1 MYNVTL
7 QYEEA
12 AKKSTVIHFLRGSI
26 GSIAFTEAAILE
38 GSFEVNNQICDSSK
52 IKFGGVFV
60 GELHA
65 TFIPQVLNG
74 AIPRGSWIGKVITFE
89 VGTQLEDLSIEW
101 VPGGV
106 FTIAEVNHTLQGI
119 EVTAYD
125 AMTKFDRRYNGRVFG
140 GSLSLVVDDLAEY
153 LGLTVNYQDSS
164 FPDPFGTVKCS
175 LENSFETWRDYFSS
189 LLESRA
195 CYSYIDRNG
204 LLVVRSWSDFVGDEP
219 SIGRSEYELTTAE
232 RFDNISV
239 SDWSTLIFG
248 ASITT
253 QETGELH
260 ILGGQ
265 SDEWSFYEF
274 GDNPFMQDSEAVD
287 RFTDIYNN
295 IISKIYIT
303 PYTVETNSE
312 IALDFG
318 DYLYL
323 PDGLGDFISSPVMG
337 ISYVFRHS
345 TTYQAYGENPAKSSS
360 SGGTSGS
367 GGAGGGSY
375 IGNKIAFYYQESQSS
390 FDIETTDRQIVNSID
405 FLADTDSEANTWTEI
420 KGTIS
425 KDDPDTPVTV
435 KVVYFYDDN
444 MIEYSPEFTFN
455 ENGYQTLSLNYFLD
469 YIDPSI
475 GHTWDVALEVS
486 GGSFQIDNHE
496 VHTLIW
502 GQGLSKVDKWDG
514 KIKLSDELAL
524 YLLKYQPLVLKAITD
539 SADVDFYTSE
549 VPAAADQFG
558 RDLYRS
564 NNIGNMADY
573 VIITVGEPDVNNIF
587 FTGEDYAGDPIST
600 GLI

>member
-7 QYEEA
+7 QYETA
-12 AKKSTVIHFLRGSI
+12 AKKSTVVHFLRGSI
-26 GSIAFTEAAILE
+26 GAVAFTEAAILE
-38 GSFEVNNQICDSSK
+38 GSFELNNQICDSSK
-52 IKFGGVFV
+52 IKFGGVFI
-60 GELHA
+60 GELHV

-89 VGTQLEDLSIEW
+89 VGTQLADESIEW

-106 FTIAEVNHTLQGI
+106 FTISEVNHTLQGI

-140 GSLSLVVDDLAEY
+140 GSLALVVDELANY

-164 FPDPFGTVKCS
+164 FSDPYGTVKCS
-175 LENSFETWRDYFSS
+175 LDNNFETWRDYFSS

-248 ASITT
+248 ASFTT

-274 GDNPFMQDSEAVD
+274 GDNPFLQDSEAVD

-295 IISKIYIT
+295 IISKIYVT
-303 PYTVETNSE
+303 PYQVTTNSE
-312 IALDFG
+312 IALDFA
-318 DYLYL
+318 DFLYL
-323 PDGLGDFISSPVMG
+323 PDGLGDYIHSPVMG
-337 ISYVFRHS
+337 INYVYRHS

-360 SGGTSGS
+360 SGGSSGS

-375 IGNKIAFYYQESQSS
+375 TGNKIAFYYQESQSS

-435 KVVYFYDDN
+435 KVIYLYDDN
-444 MIEYSPEFTFN
+444 QIAYSPEFTFD
-455 ENGYQTLSLNYFLD
+455 ENGYQTLSLNYFID

-514 KIKLSDELAL
+514 KIKISEELAL
-524 YLLKYQPLVLKAITD
+524 YLLKYQPDILKAFTA
-539 SADVDFYTSE
+539 SADVDFYSSE
-549 VPAAADQFG
+549 VPIASDLFG
-558 RDLYRS
+558 LEPYRA
-564 NNIGNMADY
+564 NTFGLWAEY
-573 VIITVGEPDVNNIF
+573 VIISVGEPDINNLF
-587 FTGEDYAGDPIST
+587 FTGEAYSGDTIST

>member
-7 QYEEA
+7 QYETA
-12 AKKSTVIHFLRGSI
+12 AKKSTVVHFLRGSI
-26 GSIAFTEAAILE
+26 GSVAFTESAILE

-60 GELHA
+60 GELHV
-65 TFIPQVLNG
+65 TFIPQILNG
-74 AIPRGSWIGKVITFE
+74 AIPRGSWIGKAITFE
-89 VGTQLEDLSIEW
+89 VGTQLADESIEW

-106 FTIAEVNHTLQGI
+106 FTISEVNHTLQGI

-140 GSLSLVVDDLAEY
+140 GSLALVVDELAQY

-164 FPDPFGTVKCS
+164 FPDPYGTVKCS
-175 LENSFETWRDYFSS
+175 LENNFETWRDYFSS

-204 LLVVRSWSDFVGDEP
+204 LLVVRDWSDFVGDEP

-248 ASITT
+248 ASFTT

-303 PYTVETNSE
+303 PYQVTTNSE
-312 IALDFG
+312 IALDFA

-323 PDGLGDFISSPVMG
+323 PDGLGDYIHSPIMG
-337 ISYVFRHS
+337 INYVYRHS

-360 SGGTSGS
+360 SGGSSGS

-375 IGNKIAFYYQESQSS
+375 IGNKIAFYYKESQSS
-390 FDIETTDRQIVNSID
+390 FDIETEDRQIVNSID

-425 KDDPDTPVTV
+425 KDDPDTPVNV
-435 KVVYFYDDN
+435 RVVYLYDDN
-444 MIEYSPEFTFN
+444 QIAYSPEFTFD
-455 ENGYQTLSLNYFLD
+455 ENGYQTLSLNYFID

-514 KIKLSDELAL
+514 RIKISEELAL
-524 YLLKYQPLVLKAITD
+524 YLLKYQPEILKAFTT

-549 VPAAADQFG
+549 APIASDLFG
-558 RDLYRS
+558 LEPYRA
-564 NNIGNMADY
+564 NTFGLWAEY
-573 VIITVGEPDVNNIF
+573 VIIAVGEPDINNIF
-587 FTGEDYAGDPIST
+587 FCDEAYSGDSIST

>member
-12 AKKSTVIHFLRGSI
+12 AKKSIVNHFLRGYI
-26 GSIAFTEAAILE
+26 GAVAFTEAAILE

-60 GELHA
+60 GELHV

-89 VGTQLEDLSIEW
+89 VGTQLADESIEW

-106 FTIAEVNHTLQGI
+106 FTISEVNHTLQGI

-140 GSLSLVVDDLAEY
+140 GSLALVVDDLAQY
-153 LGLTVNYQDSS
+153 LGITVNYQDSS
-164 FPDPFGTVKCS
+164 FPDPYGTVKCS
-175 LENSFETWRDYFSS
+175 LDNSFETWRDYFSS

-248 ASITT
+248 ASFTT
-253 QETGELH
+253 QETGEIH

-303 PYTVETNSE
+303 PYQVTTNSE
-312 IALDFG
+312 IALDFA

-323 PDGLGDFISSPVMG
+323 PDGLGDYIHSPVMG
-337 ISYVFRHS
+337 INYVYRHS

-360 SGGTSGS
+360 SGASSGS
-367 GGAGGGSY
+367 GGSGGGSY
-375 IGNKIAFYYQESQSS
+375 TGNKIAFYYGESQSS

-435 KVVYFYDDN
+435 RVIYLYDDN
-444 MIEYSPEFTFN
+444 QIAYTPEFTFD
-455 ENGYQTLSLNYFLD
+455 ENGYQTLSLNYFID

-514 KIKLSDELAL
+514 KIRVSDELAL
-524 YLLKYQPLVLKAITD
+524 YLLKYQPELLAALTD
-539 SADVDFYTSE
+539 SAQV
-549 VPAAADQFG
+549 
-558 RDLYRS
+558 DLYTFDNPTAS
-564 NNIGNMADY
+564 DVMGSYPYEPNKFGLTADF
-573 VIITVGEPDVNNIF
+573 VIIAVGEPDINNIF
-587 FTGEDYAGDPIST
+587 FTGEAYSGDTIST